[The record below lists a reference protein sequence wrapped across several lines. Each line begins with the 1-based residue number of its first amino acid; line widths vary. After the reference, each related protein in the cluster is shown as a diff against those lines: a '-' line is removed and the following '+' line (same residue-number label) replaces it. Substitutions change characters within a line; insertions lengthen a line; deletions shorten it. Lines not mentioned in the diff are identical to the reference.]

1 MKERKRTVN
10 ASLLEDYPGEDGGD
24 GEDEVIGPMPVKAGP
39 LAKKRKALNC
49 VLDHCYHYQCDIHN
63 ANFCSIHQ

>member
-1 MKERKRTVN
+1 MEERKKTVS

-39 LAKKRKALNC
+39 PAKKRKGKTA
-49 VLDHCYHYQCDIHN
+49 
-63 ANFCSIHQ
+63 S